1 MGDPMLGGVTK
12 GSDFRGAVSY
22 VFNGRGKHSQGR
34 GIALGGTV
42 GGLEPESIAEAFE
55 AIRSLRPDIAKPVI
69 HLWASAGADS
79 YLSPAAWLWIG
90 QRLAEQFQTDAWI
103 AAAHDDTRNAHCHY
117 ILSRV
122 RWNGTVAR
130 EVLRD
135 YRLVEDVMAEAER
148 RFNLRPDPKPER
160 APGVHG
166 RSRQRKRF
174 SEGERKMA
182 REGKVPQKTRLLEAI
197 AACEAAGHRGYRL
210 LLAMQAS
217 GWTSDV
223 KWRNGRPV
231 GLVWHHESG
240 VVIPS
245 RRLGDDFK
253 VGAFL
258 RRIGGIPGMHG
269 SRPLPQRW
277 TPPPYRARSLDMGLR
292 RSPTKT
298 GVAAGCSW
306 WDRALTWAWRAVRL
320 VAVAPIQVPEP
331 TMATPQRPA
340 APPLGS
346 KSEQPIFA
354 PKRR

>member
-1 MGDPMLGGVTK
+1 MLGGVVK
-12 GSDFRGAVSY
+12 GSDFRGVVSY
-22 VFNGRGKHSQGR
+22 VFNGRGKHSLGR

-42 GGLEPESIAEAFE
+42 GGLEPEGIAEAFE
-55 AIRSLRPDIAKPVI
+55 AIRSMRPDIAKPVI

-90 QRLAEQFQTDAWI
+90 QRLAERFQTDAWV

-117 ILSRV
+117 ILSRI

-135 YRLVEDVMAEAER
+135 YRMVEAVMAEAEQ
-148 RFNLRPDPKPER
+148 RFNLRRDPKPER
-160 APGVHG
+160 APGPHG
-166 RSRQRKRF
+166 RAPKRKRF
-174 SEGERKMA
+174 SEGERRMA
-182 REGKVPQKTRLLEAI
+182 REGKVPMKAKLLEAI
-197 AACEAAGHRGYRL
+197 VECEAAGHRGYRV
-210 LLAMQAS
+210 LLAMQAL

-223 KWRNGRPV
+223 RWRNGRPV
-231 GLVWHHESG
+231 GLVWRHESG

-269 SRPLPQRW
+269 NRPLPQRW
-277 TPPPYRARSLDMGLR
+277 TPPPYRVSSFGMGLR
-292 RSPTKT
+292 RSPGKS

-306 WDRALTWAWRAVRL
+306 WDRALTWAWCAVRH
-320 VAVAPIQVPEP
+320 VAVAPVKVPEP
-331 TMATPQRPA
+331 SMGTPQHLA
-340 APPLGS
+340 APPLRS
-346 KSEQPIFA
+346 ISEQPVFA
-354 PKRR
+354 PRKR